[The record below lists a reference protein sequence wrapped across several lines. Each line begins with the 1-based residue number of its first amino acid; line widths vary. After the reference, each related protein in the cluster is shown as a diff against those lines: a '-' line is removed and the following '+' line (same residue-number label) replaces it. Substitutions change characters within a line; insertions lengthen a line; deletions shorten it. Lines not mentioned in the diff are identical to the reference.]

1 MLRIPLKSGV
11 TRLITPLA
19 RLMMRVGITANGI
32 TVVGAVG
39 SWVASFLFFTN
50 GNFFVGT
57 LVIAL
62 FLLSDLFDGT
72 IARLSGSNGTRFGAL
87 LDSTLDRISDAV
99 VIIALIFWSVE
110 NEQDWLVPLIASLLL
125 GFLISYIKARA
136 EGLGIPCEVGVAER
150 AERLIVLLTVTGL
163 YGLGVTTAMDVGLW
177 FLVAINAVTV
187 AQRFYV
193 VMRDA

>member
-11 TRLITPLA
+11 TRIITPLA
-19 RLMMRVGITANGI
+19 RMMVRAGVTANVI
-32 TVVGAVG
+32 TIVGAIG
-39 SWVASFLFFTN
+39 SWASSLFFFTR

-72 IARLSGSNGTRFGAL
+72 IARLTGSSGTRFGAL
-87 LDSTLDRISDAV
+87 LDSTLDRISDA
-99 VIIALIFWSVE
+99 ILILALILWAID
-110 NEQDWLVPLIASLLL
+110 NQPDWILPLSLALIL

-136 EGLGIPCEVGVAER
+136 ESLEISCEVGLAER
-150 AERLIVLLTVTGL
+150 AERLIVLLTATGL
-163 YGLGVTTAMDVGLW
+163 YGLGVESAMVIGVWL
-177 FLVAINAVTV
+177 LVLINAVTV
-187 AQRFYV
+187 GQRFFV

>member
-11 TRLITPLA
+11 SRLITPLA

-32 TVVGAVG
+32 TVVGAIG

-110 NEQDWLVPLIASLLL
+110 NERDWLVPLIASLLL

-150 AERLIVLLTVTGL
+150 AERLIVLLTATGL

>member
-19 RLMMRVGITANGI
+19 RLMIRVGITANGI

-39 SWVASFLFFTN
+39 SWLASFIFFAN

-110 NEQDWLVPLIASLLL
+110 NERDWLVPLIASLLL

-136 EGLGIPCEVGVAER
+136 EGLGIPCGVGIAER
-150 AERLIVLLTVTGL
+150 AERLIVLLTATGL

>member
-1 MLRIPLKSGV
+1 VLRIPLKSGV

>member
-1 MLRIPLKSGV
+1 VLRIPLKSGV

-32 TVVGAVG
+32 TVVGAIG

-110 NEQDWLVPLIASLLL
+110 NERDWLVPLIASLLL

-150 AERLIVLLTVTGL
+150 AERLIVLLTATGL